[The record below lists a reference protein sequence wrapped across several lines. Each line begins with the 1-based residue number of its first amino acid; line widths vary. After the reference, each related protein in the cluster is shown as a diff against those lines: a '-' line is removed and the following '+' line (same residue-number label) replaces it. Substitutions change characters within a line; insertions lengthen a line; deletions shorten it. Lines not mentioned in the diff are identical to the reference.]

1 MAKKSR
7 VRYNITLP
15 AKFDSI
21 LESLSKS
28 EGEPKGEIIRR
39 ALALYDYVRKE
50 TSDNKNKLLIE
61 DAATKK
67 AREIVFTGV

>member
-1 MAKKSR
+1 MAKKMR

-21 LESLSKS
+21 LDSLSKLD
-28 EGEPKGEIIRR
+28 GEPKGEIIRR
-39 ALALYDYVRKE
+39 ALALYDYLRKE
-50 TSDNKNKLLIE
+50 TKDNKHKLIIE
-61 DAATKK
+61 DEGNKK